1 MQELYAC
8 RNACFRVRT
17 ISRSEL
23 YALTLVLC
31 EATRRQH
38 ALAHQT
44 TTIVFRM
51 SIKERLTQDLKTAMR
66 AKDQVQLRTIRM
78 LRAALQTREI
88 ELRKGD
94 EVTLT
99 EEQEIAVLQKQAKQR
114 RDAIEQYEAADR
126 PDLAEKEAEELSLIE
141 GYLPQPFTDEELDAL
156 VKDVIAQT
164 GAESMR
170 DMGKVMGGI
179 MPRLAGRA
187 DGRRVQLA
195 VKSQLR

>member
-1 MQELYAC
+1 
-8 RNACFRVRT
+8 
-17 ISRSEL
+17 
-23 YALTLVLC
+23 
-31 EATRRQH
+31 
-38 ALAHQT
+38 
-44 TTIVFRM
+44 M

-195 VKSQLR
+195 VKSQLS